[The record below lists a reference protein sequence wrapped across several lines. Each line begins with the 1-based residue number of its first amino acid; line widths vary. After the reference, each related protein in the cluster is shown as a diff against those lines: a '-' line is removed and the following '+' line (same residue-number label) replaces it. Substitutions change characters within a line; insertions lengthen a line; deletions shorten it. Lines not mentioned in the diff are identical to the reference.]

1 MKEFIIAAIMI
12 LAAAGCGRGTSDA
25 DAFGTFEA
33 DEVIISAETSGRI
46 ISMDVTEG
54 TMVSGGAVIAVTDT
68 TMLVLQRAELDAVT
82 AQAQARLAGIAAQ
95 DAVIRQQIE
104 NLTVNI
110 ERTRRMLADGAATQ
124 KQLDDLTGQME
135 VLLRQAEANGT
146 QRRSVA
152 AEQQGIAAR
161 RDILDEQIAR
171 STIHAPFEATV
182 IEKYA
187 SAHELTAAGKPLVKL
202 ANMKTMKLKVWI
214 SGAQLASVK
223 TGSECTVRIDR
234 GEKDFQNYT
243 GSITHIAEKAE
254 FTPKIIQTK
263 EERVTLVYAVTIE
276 VPNDGSIKSGMP
288 GEVIFNPN
296 SLPENNL

>member
-1 MKEFIIAAIMI
+1 MKRVVIPIVLL
-12 LAAAGCGRGTSDA
+12 LAAAGCNRGESDA
-25 DAFGTFEA
+25 DAWGTFEA
-33 DEVIISAETSGRI
+33 DEVIISAETPGRI
-46 ISMDVTEG
+46 IRMDVTEG
-54 TMVSGGAVIAVTDT
+54 MLVAGGAVIAVTDT
-68 TMLVLQRAELDAVT
+68 TMPVLQRGELDAVT

-95 DAVIRQQIE
+95 DAVIRQQMD
-104 NLTVNI
+104 NLAVNI

-135 VLLRQAEANGT
+135 VLRRQGEANGT

-152 AEQQGIAAR
+152 AEQQGIAAKR
-161 RDILDEQIAR
+161 AVLDEQIAR
-171 STIHAPFEATV
+171 STVRAPYDATV

-202 ANMKTMKLKVWI
+202 ADMKTMKLKVWV
-214 SGAQLASVK
+214 SGAQLAEVK
-223 TGSECTVRIDR
+223 TGTTCTVRIDQ
-234 GEKDFQNYT
+234 GKKEFKNYT
-243 GSITHIAEKAE
+243 GTVTHIAEKAE

-288 GEVIFNPN
+288 GEAIFMR
-296 SLPENNL
+296 

>member
-1 MKEFIIAAIMI
+1 MKRVVIPIVLL
-12 LAAAGCGRGTSDA
+12 LAAAGCNRGESDA
-25 DAFGTFEA
+25 DAWGTFEA
-33 DEVIISAETSGRI
+33 DEVIISAETPGRI

-54 TMVSGGAVIAVTDT
+54 MLVAGGAVIAVTDT
-68 TMLVLQRAELDAVT
+68 TMPVLQRGELDAVT

-95 DAVIRQQIE
+95 DAVIRQQMD
-104 NLTVNI
+104 NLAVNI

-135 VLLRQAEANGT
+135 VLRRQGEANGT

-152 AEQQGIAAR
+152 AEQQGIAAKR
-161 RDILDEQIAR
+161 AVLDEQIAR
-171 STIHAPFEATV
+171 STVRAPYDATV

-202 ANMKTMKLKVWI
+202 ADMKTMKLKVWV
-214 SGAQLASVK
+214 SGAQLAEVK
-223 TGSECTVRIDR
+223 TGTTCTVRIDQ
-234 GEKDFQNYT
+234 GKKEFKNYT
-243 GSITHIAEKAE
+243 GTVTHIAEKAE

-288 GEVIFNPN
+288 GEAIFMR
-296 SLPENNL
+296 

>member
-1 MKEFIIAAIMI
+1 MKELIIAVVML
-12 LAAAGCGRGTSDA
+12 LAAAGCGRGVSDA

-46 ISMDVTEG
+46 ISMNVTEG
-54 TMVSGGAVIAVTDT
+54 MMVAGGAVIAVTDT
-68 TMLVLQRAELDAVT
+68 TMQVLQRGELDAVT

-95 DAVIRQQIE
+95 DAVIQQQIE
-104 NLTVNI
+104 NLSVNI

-135 VLLRQAEANGT
+135 VLLRQAEANNT
-146 QRRSVA
+146 QRRTVA
-152 AEQQGIAAR
+152 AEQQGISAKRA
-161 RDILDEQIAR
+161 ILNEQIAR
-171 STIHAPFEATV
+171 STVRAPFEAT
-182 IEKYA
+182 ITEKYA

-202 ANMKTMKLKVWI
+202 ADMKTMKLKVWI

-223 TGSECTVRIDR
+223 VGSECDVRIDHD
-234 GEKDFQNYT
+234 EKEFRNYSGT
-243 GSITHIAEKAE
+243 ITHVAEKAE

-288 GEVIFNPN
+288 GEAIFK
-296 SLPENNL
+296 

>member
-1 MKEFIIAAIMI
+1 MKRVVIPIVLL
-12 LAAAGCGRGTSDA
+12 LAAAGCNRGESDA
-25 DAFGTFEA
+25 DAWGTFEA
-33 DEVIISAETSGRI
+33 DEVIISAETPGRI
-46 ISMDVTEG
+46 IRMDVTEG
-54 TMVSGGAVIAVTDT
+54 MLVAGGAVIAVTDT
-68 TMLVLQRAELDAVT
+68 TMPVLQRGELDAVT

-95 DAVIRQQIE
+95 DAVIRQQMD
-104 NLTVNI
+104 NLAVNI

-135 VLLRQAEANGT
+135 VLRRQGEANGT

-152 AEQQGIAAR
+152 AEQQGIAAKR
-161 RDILDEQIAR
+161 AVLDEQIAR
-171 STIHAPFEATV
+171 STVRAPYDATV

-202 ANMKTMKLKVWI
+202 ADMKTMKLKVWV
-214 SGAQLASVK
+214 SGAQLAEVK
-223 TGSECTVRIDR
+223 TGTTCTVRIDQ
-234 GEKDFQNYT
+234 GKKEFKNCT
-243 GSITHIAEKAE
+243 GTVTHISEKAE

-288 GEVIFNPN
+288 GEAIFN
-296 SLPENNL
+296 